1 LGAFRSE
8 EPVMDLPEGLQI
20 SIEDEPATEDRRT
33 LGQSLDRFNRD
44 FLGDTKPSLL
54 AVFVRDEAGRIVAG
68 LDGSTYAGWLFVASL
83 WVRAELRH
91 RGIGR
96 ELLARAERRAVELGC
111 HSVWLDTFS
120 FQAPEFY
127 RRLGYELYGALD
139 YPPHHRRFFLSKP
152 LAPDGTANL
161 VRLFATSIK
170 AVLFEGDRVVLL
182 ENERRGWE
190 LPGGRLDP
198 GEDPAACLIRECAEE
213 LGADVVVEAILDCW
227 VYAVAP
233 PREVLIVTYGV
244 RRADR
249 RELRASHEHRRLG
262 LFALDEL
269 DGLPMPEGYRRSIR
283 AWAARCGIR

>member
-1 LGAFRSE
+1 
-8 EPVMDLPEGLQI
+8 VDLPPGLRI
-20 SIEDEPATEDRRT
+20 SIEDEPAAADREAI
-33 LGQSLDRFNRD
+33 GDALDLYNRD
-44 FLGDTKPSLL
+44 FLGDTKPSRL
-54 AVFVRDEAGRIVAG
+54 AVFLRDAQGRMMAG
-68 LDGSTYAGWLFVASL
+68 LDGSTYAGWLFVNDL
-83 WVRAELRH
+83 WVHEALRR

-111 HSVWLDTFS
+111 HSVRLDTFS

-139 YPPHHRRFFLSKP
+139 YPPHHRRLFLSKP
-152 LAPDGTANL
+152 LAANRTANL
-161 VRLFATSIK
+161 VKLFPTSIK
-170 AVLFEGDRVVLL
+170 GVLFDGSRVVLL
-182 ENERRGWE
+182 ENERRLWE

-198 GEDPAACLIRECAEE
+198 GEDPTECVVREIAEE

-227 VYAVAP
+227 VYPVAP
-233 PREVLIVTYGV
+233 SREVLIVTYGV

-249 RELRASHEHRRLG
+249 GELRASREHRRLG
-262 LFALDEL
+262 LFALAEL

>member
-1 LGAFRSE
+1 MTRQK
-8 EPVMDLPEGLQI
+8 EPAVDLPAGLRI
-20 SIEDEPATEDRRT
+20 SLEDEPAVEDLRAI
-33 LGQSLDRFNRD
+33 GQALDLFNRE
-44 FLGDTKPSLL
+44 FLGDTKPSRL
-54 AVFVRDEAGRIVAG
+54 AILVRDAQRRVVAG
-68 LDGSTYAGWLFVASL
+68 VAGSTYAGWLFVSDL
-83 WVRAELRH
+83 WVHAQLRR

-139 YPPHHRRFFLSKP
+139 YPPHHRRLFLSKP
-152 LAPDGTANL
+152 LASDGTANL
-161 VRLFATSIK
+161 VKLFATSIK
-170 AVLFEGDRVVLL
+170 GVLFEGSRVVLL
-182 ENERRGWE
+182 ENERRVWE

-198 GEDPAACLIRECAEE
+198 GEDPAACLRRECAEE
-213 LGADVVVEAILDCW
+213 LGADVVVDAIVDCW
-227 VYAVAP
+227 IYAVAP

-249 RELRASHEHRRLG
+249 QELRASHEHRRLG
-262 LFALDEL
+262 LFALGEL

-283 AWAARCGIR
+283 AWAVRCGIC

>member
-1 LGAFRSE
+1 MKITHRE
-8 EPVMDLPEGLQI
+8 EPAVDLPAGLRI
-20 SIEDEPATEDRRT
+20 SLENEPAVDDLRVI
-33 LGQSLDRFNRD
+33 GQALDLFNRG
-44 FLGDTKPSLL
+44 FLGDTKPSRL
-54 AVFVRDEAGRIVAG
+54 AVFARDAQRRIVAG

-83 WVRAELRH
+83 WVHAELRR

-96 ELLARAERRAVELGC
+96 ELLARAERRAAELGC
-111 HSVWLDTFS
+111 HSVQLDTFS

-152 LAPDGTANL
+152 LAADGAANL
-161 VRLFATSIK
+161 VRLFTTSIK
-170 AVLFEGDRVVLL
+170 GVLFEGDRVVLL
-182 ENERRGWE
+182 ENERRNWE

-198 GEDPAACLIRECAEE
+198 GEDPTICLRRECAEE

-244 RRADR
+244 RRTDR
-249 RELRASHEHRRLG
+249 QELRASHEHRRLG

-283 AWAARCGIR
+283 AWAARCGIC